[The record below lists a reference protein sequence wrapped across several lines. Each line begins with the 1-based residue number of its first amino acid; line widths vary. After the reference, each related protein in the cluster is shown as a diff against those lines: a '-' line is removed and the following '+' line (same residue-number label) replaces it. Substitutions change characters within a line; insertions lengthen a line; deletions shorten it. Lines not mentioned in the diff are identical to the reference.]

1 MNKNKK
7 INKEKTL
14 ALVLA
19 GGLVTS
25 TLNVVNTSADMIQDV
40 NLVESVSTSN
50 ESVIPNQTL
59 NFDKSKPS
67 DITITGVKFNSK
79 NLNSISITDENGKPQ
94 NIELSNVK
102 KDESNGTITIPS
114 NVISNLNLTVGVH
127 AISVHFSDGSAT
139 IGAVS
144 VNVIDSNSA
153 VNPPKDD
160 NTIVVPPVTP
170 PSDDK
175 NDKEDTITKKPT
187 IEYQKLTFDMNNK
200 QDLVV
205 SNVNF
210 DNTKLEYIYING
222 KEISATELKIEN
234 DKIIIPSNVISNVIS
249 VEGNYTIS
257 FKFSEGSSLIN
268 AVDIEVKDKNVIVP
282 PVTPPSGDTVTP
294 PSDDTVTP
302 PSDDTVTPPS
312 GDTVTPPS
320 DDTVTPPSDDTVTPP
335 SDDTVTPPSDDTVTP
350 PSIDKENTIVIDK
363 NNLKSIE
370 IPNFI
375 PSGSNVKFVT
385 INGKK
390 LPVKYMNIR
399 TASNEE
405 ITPAVYVYGDKLVI
419 PVEVLK
425 YVGIDVD
432 KYDIEA
438 TLEDGTTVS
447 KSIQLEV
454 INSSNKEDDKI
465 TEKPSDNNQITNKP
479 SNKPSNNEIANGNAN
494 KNDSIKLENSSN
506 NKLPNTGAAVSSG
519 LIGSLS
525 TLIGAVLLRKKK

>member
-79 NLNSISITDENGKPQ
+79 NLKSISITNEKGEPINFKL
-94 NIELSNVK
+94 NEINVD
-102 KDESNGTITIPS
+102 KDSATITIPS

-187 IEYQKLTFDMNNK
+187 IKYQKLTFDMNNK

-282 PVTPPSGDTVTP
+282 PVTPPSG
-294 PSDDTVTP
+294 
-302 PSDDTVTPPS
+302 
-312 GDTVTPPS
+312 
-320 DDTVTPPSDDTVTPP
+320 
-335 SDDTVTPPSDDTVTP
+335 DTVTP

-465 TEKPSDNNQITNKP
+465 TENPSDNNQITNKP

-494 KNDSIKLENSSN
+494 KNDSTKLENSSN

>member
-67 DITITGVKFNSK
+67 DITITGFKFNSK

-127 AISVHFSDGSAT
+127 AISLHFSDGSAT

-282 PVTPPSGDTVTP
+282 PVTPPS
-294 PSDDTVTP
+294 
-302 PSDDTVTPPS
+302 
-312 GDTVTPPS
+312 
-320 DDTVTPPSDDTVTPP
+320 
-335 SDDTVTPPSDDTVTP
+335 DDTVTP

-447 KSIQLEV
+447 KSIQLQV
-454 INSSNKEDDKI
+454 INSSNKEDDKV

>member
-153 VNPPKDD
+153 VNPPEDD

-282 PVTPPSGDTVTP
+282 PVTPPSG
-294 PSDDTVTP
+294 
-302 PSDDTVTPPS
+302 
-312 GDTVTPPS
+312 
-320 DDTVTPPSDDTVTPP
+320 
-335 SDDTVTPPSDDTVTP
+335 DTVTPPSDDTVTP

>member
-1 MNKNKK
+1 MNKKKK

-25 TLNVVNTSADMIQDV
+25 TLNVVNTSADMIQDA
-40 NLVESVSTSN
+40 NLVQSVSTSN

-302 PSDDTVTPPS
+302 PS
-312 GDTVTPPS
+312 
-320 DDTVTPPSDDTVTPP
+320 
-335 SDDTVTPPSDDTVTP
+335 
-350 PSIDKENTIVIDK
+350 IDKENTIVIDK

-447 KSIQLEV
+447 KSIQLQV
-454 INSSNKEDDKI
+454 INSSNKEDDKV

>member
-160 NTIVVPPVTP
+160 NTIVVPPVIP

-187 IEYQKLTFDMNNK
+187 IKYQKLTFDMNNK

-282 PVTPPSGDTVTP
+282 PVTPPSG
-294 PSDDTVTP
+294 
-302 PSDDTVTPPS
+302 
-312 GDTVTPPS
+312 
-320 DDTVTPPSDDTVTPP
+320 
-335 SDDTVTPPSDDTVTP
+335 DTVTPPSDDTVTP

-454 INSSNKEDDKI
+454 INSSNKEDDKV

>member
-79 NLNSISITDENGKPQ
+79 DLNSISITNEKGEPINFKL
-94 NIELSNVK
+94 NEINVD
-102 KDESNGTITIPS
+102 KDNATITIPS
-114 NVISNLNLTVGVH
+114 NVVSNLNLTVGVH
-127 AISVHFSDGSAT
+127 AISLHFSDGSAT

-144 VNVIDSNSA
+144 VNVIDSNSP

-187 IEYQKLTFDMNNK
+187 IKYQKLTFDMNNK

-282 PVTPPSGDTVTP
+282 PVTPPSG
-294 PSDDTVTP
+294 
-302 PSDDTVTPPS
+302 
-312 GDTVTPPS
+312 
-320 DDTVTPPSDDTVTPP
+320 
-335 SDDTVTPPSDDTVTP
+335 DTVTP

-454 INSSNKEDDKI
+454 INSSNKEDDKV

-494 KNDSIKLENSSN
+494 KNNSIKLENSSN

>member
-144 VNVIDSNSA
+144 VNVIDSNSP

-294 PSDDTVTP
+294 PS
-302 PSDDTVTPPS
+302 
-312 GDTVTPPS
+312 
-320 DDTVTPPSDDTVTPP
+320 
-335 SDDTVTPPSDDTVTP
+335 
-350 PSIDKENTIVIDK
+350 IDKENTIVIDK

-454 INSSNKEDDKI
+454 INSSNKEDDKV

>member
-67 DITITGVKFNSK
+67 DITITGFKFNSK

-127 AISVHFSDGSAT
+127 AISLHFSDGSAT

-144 VNVIDSNSA
+144 VNVIDSNSP

-187 IEYQKLTFDMNNK
+187 IKYQKLTFDMNNK

-282 PVTPPSGDTVTP
+282 PVTPPSG
-294 PSDDTVTP
+294 
-302 PSDDTVTPPS
+302 
-312 GDTVTPPS
+312 
-320 DDTVTPPSDDTVTPP
+320 
-335 SDDTVTPPSDDTVTP
+335 DTVTP

>member
-67 DITITGVKFNSK
+67 DITITGVKFNIK
-79 NLNSISITDENGKPQ
+79 NLKSISITDENGQPQ

-102 KDESNGTITIPS
+102 KDESNGTITLPS
-114 NVISNLNLTVGVH
+114 NVISNLTVGVH
-127 AISVHFSDGSAT
+127 AISLHFSDGSAT

-144 VNVIDSNSA
+144 VNVVDSNSA

-187 IEYQKLTFDMNNK
+187 IKYQKLTFDMNNK

-249 VEGNYTIS
+249 VKGNYTIS

-294 PSDDTVTP
+294 PSG
-302 PSDDTVTPPS
+302 DTVTPPS
-312 GDTVTPPS
+312 G
-320 DDTVTPPSDDTVTPP
+320 
-335 SDDTVTPPSDDTVTP
+335 DTVTP

-447 KSIQLEV
+447 KSIQLQV
-454 INSSNKEDDKI
+454 INSSNKEDDKV

>member
-40 NLVESVSTSN
+40 NLVESVSTST

-79 NLNSISITDENGKPQ
+79 DLKSISITNEKGEPINFKL
-94 NIELSNVK
+94 NEINVD
-102 KDESNGTITIPS
+102 KDSATITIPS
-114 NVISNLNLTVGVH
+114 NVVSNLNLTVGVH
-127 AISVHFSDGSAT
+127 AISLHFSDDSAT

-268 AVDIEVKDKNVIVP
+268 AVDIEVKDKNVIAP
-282 PVTPPSGDTVTP
+282 P
-294 PSDDTVTP
+294 
-302 PSDDTVTPPS
+302 
-312 GDTVTPPS
+312 
-320 DDTVTPPSDDTVTPP
+320 
-335 SDDTVTPPSDDTVTP
+335 VTPPSDDTVTP

-447 KSIQLEV
+447 KSIQLQV
-454 INSSNKEDDKI
+454 INSSNKEDDKV